1 MAKQTL
7 VFESAK
13 ELSLSG
19 GMIVITDKDSGEVVI
34 RPIEDVQMIMV
45 DNHSVRITIP
55 LITKL
60 VKHNVGI
67 VFCDEKHMPT
77 SMMMD
82 LDSNTLQS
90 KRFQHQLSATVPMK
104 KQIWKQIVEAKIR
117 NQSLLLEKQGKGK
130 GVLAQH
136 YNNVKSGDSTNRE
149 AMAAKVYW
157 KMLMGKDFVRD
168 RWGHAP
174 NPMLNY
180 GYTIL
185 RAMVA
190 RSLMNAGLLPSIGVF
205 HRNCYNAYPLADDI
219 MEPYRPYVDQK
230 VKELFVNGVKD
241 ICHEAKK
248 AFLELFYSEIPA
260 NAMMLSSST
269 LASVYEGTDKTIVFL
284 ILNKLCGYML

>member
-34 RPIEDVQMIMV
+34 RPIEDAQMIMV

-82 LDSNTLQS
+82 LDSNTLLS

-130 GVLAQH
+130 GVLAQY

-205 HRNCYNAYPLADDI
+205 HRNCYNAYPLADDT

-269 LASVYEGTDKTIVFL
+269 LASVYEGTDKTIVFPH
-284 ILNKLCGYML
+284 IE

>member
-1 MAKQTL
+1 
-7 VFESAK
+7 
-13 ELSLSG
+13 
-19 GMIVITDKDSGEVVI
+19 
-34 RPIEDVQMIMV
+34 
-45 DNHSVRITIP
+45 
-55 LITKL
+55 
-60 VKHNVGI
+60 
-67 VFCDEKHMPT
+67 
-77 SMMMD
+77 
-82 LDSNTLQS
+82 
-90 KRFQHQLSATVPMK
+90 MK

-269 LASVYEGTDKTIVFL
+269 LASVYEGTDKTIVFPH
-284 ILNKLCGYML
+284 IE

>member
-149 AMAAKVYW
+149 AMAANVYW

-190 RSLMNAGLLPSIGVF
+190 RSLMNAGMLPSIGVF

-269 LASVYEGTDKTIVFL
+269 LASVYEGTDKTIVFPH
-284 ILNKLCGYML
+284 IE